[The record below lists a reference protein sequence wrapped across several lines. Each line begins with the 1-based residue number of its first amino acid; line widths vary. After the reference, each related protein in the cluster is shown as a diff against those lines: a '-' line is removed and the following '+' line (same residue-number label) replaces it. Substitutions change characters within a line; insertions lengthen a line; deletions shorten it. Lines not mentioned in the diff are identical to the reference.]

1 MDTLVVIVMLILF
14 FFLMVFVFSTALLT
28 PLIGKRNL
36 IFVLS
41 LGFTVGAVGGA
52 FLIAPLYNDI
62 PDMARSVYTFTSGG
76 PEYINVNVSTS
87 NDVSSF
93 IANTKKIDGVKNV
106 QTSRIILRTTPFD
119 VTWKD
124 SLQTRIPDT
133 DPNIKSVQVIPNDT
147 IVLTVQ
153 NNSDPAA
160 VAKKLNSWLLLVGS
174 IDIISSIVEVNI
186 EVDPSQVDSVSS
198 KLPQDQVVIANVTG
212 PVEDKVA
219 ALKSSLPNPTS
230 IVFLCGFVGLL
241 TGLAG
246 LFIDSIMQ
254 AWERLRKW
262 LISRREKL

>member
-36 IFVLS
+36 VFVLS
-41 LGFTVGAVGGA
+41 LGFIVGVVGGA

-76 PEYINVNVSTS
+76 PEYINVNVTTT
-87 NDVSSF
+87 NDVSTF
-93 IANTKKIDGVKNV
+93 MANTKKIDGVKNV
-106 QTSRIILRTTPFD
+106 QASGIILKTTPFTPD
-119 VTWKD
+119 WTD
-124 SLQTRIPDT
+124 SLKSRIPDT
-133 DPNIKSVQVIPNDT
+133 DPSIKTVQVVPNDT
-147 IVLTVQ
+147 IILTVQ

-160 VAKKLNSWLLLVGS
+160 VAKKLNNWLLLVGS
-174 IDIISSIVEVNI
+174 IDIVSSIVEVNI

-198 KLPQDQVVIANVTG
+198 KLPKDEVVITNVTG

-219 ALKSSLPNPTS
+219 SLKSSLPNPAS
-230 IVFLCGFVGLL
+230 IVVLCGFIGLF

-246 LFIDSIMQ
+246 LFIDSIIQ
-254 AWERLRKW
+254 AWERVRKW
-262 LISRREKL
+262 LVSRKEKL

>member
-41 LGFTVGAVGGA
+41 LGFIVGLVGGA

-62 PDMARSVYTFTSGG
+62 PDMARSVYTVTSGG
-76 PEYINVNVSTS
+76 PEYINVNVTTT

-93 IANTKKIDGVKNV
+93 IANTKKIQGVKSV
-106 QTSRIILRTTPFD
+106 QASGIILRTTPFTSD
-119 VTWKD
+119 WTD
-124 SLQTRIPDT
+124 SLQSRIPDT
-133 DPNIKSVQVIPNDT
+133 DPTIKTVKVIPNDT
-147 IVLTVQ
+147 IILTVQ
-153 NNSDPAA
+153 NNTDPAQ
-160 VAKKLNSWLLLVGS
+160 VAKRLNNWLLLVGS
-174 IDIISSIVEVNI
+174 IDIISSIVEVTI

-219 ALKSSLPNPTS
+219 SLKTTLPNPTS
-230 IVFLCGFVGLL
+230 IVILCGFIGLFTGLL
-241 TGLAG
+241 G

-254 AWERLRKW
+254 AAERMRKW
-262 LISRREKL
+262 LINRREKL